1 MISVFLFLQIC
12 EHSSEVRAH
21 QAAETPPSLDH

>member
-1 MISVFLFLQIC
+1 MISVFLQIC
-12 EHSSEVRAH
+12 EHACEVRAR